1 MPDLENLLAIAQ
13 RKFIFDQTNSWYSG
27 SNTYLSALQDEVA
40 EVLVEIP
47 KERKCHLEDELGDI
61 LWNYL
66 NIILALEKEAGIDM
80 DSIVKRAVNKYEQR
94 VSAIEQ
100 GGSWA
105 EVKEK
110 QKRALEKEQSEC
122 VKPRLLHK

>member
-1 MPDLENLLAIAQ
+1 MSDLENLLAIAQ

-27 SNTYLSALQDEVA
+27 SNTYLSALQDEVS
-40 EVLVEIP
+40 EVLEEIP
-47 KERKCHLEDELGDI
+47 KQRKCHLEDELGDI

-66 NIILALEKEAGIDM
+66 NIILALEKETGIDM
-80 DSIVKRAVNKYEQR
+80 GSVVQRAVNKYEQR
-94 VSAIEQ
+94 ISAIEQ

-110 QKRALEKEQSEC
+110 QKRALEKEHSESA
-122 VKPRLLHK
+122 KPRFHNK

>member
-27 SNTYLSALQDEVA
+27 SNTYLSALQDEVT
-40 EVLVEIP
+40 EVLEEIP
-47 KERKCHLEDELGDI
+47 KQRKCH
-61 LWNYL
+61 

-80 DSIVKRAVNKYEQR
+80 GSVVKRAVNKYEQR